1 MGGVFFGIY
10 MAIVFPLAW
19 TQFTPTLNIVKAILI
34 TIIGTST
41 LSSSMY
47 SIYIAFGKKIGLA
60 VNAGLIA
67 FWSVLIPLG
76 VMGMWTLMASVR
88 IYFVCGGILF
98 AVLWHFLEKRKK
110 VSA

>member
-1 MGGVFFGIY
+1 M
-10 MAIVFPLAW
+10 
-19 TQFTPTLNIVKAILI
+19 KAVLI

-60 VNAGLIA
+60 INAGLIV

-88 IYFVCGGILF
+88 IYFVCGGIL
-98 AVLWHFLEKRKK
+98 AALLWNNWEKRKA
-110 VSA
+110 VIA